1 MSATT
6 ENESGEVF
14 LPIRNYENLY
24 LVSNKGN
31 VMTLQN
37 SASLK
42 AGSLLSPAINRRGYR
57 YVILHS
63 NGCSK
68 SRTVHSLV
76 AEAFLGPRKE
86 CLQVNHI
93 DGVKTNNNIEN
104 LEYVTQSENIRH
116 AFRLGLAKARPQHGS
131 HNGYAKLT
139 EEQVREMREARRQ
152 GERYK
157 AIAERYG
164 IHPCTAQKVC
174 SGYRWGH
181 LKD

>member
-1 MSATT
+1 MIATKSK
-6 ENESGEVF
+6 ENSEVF
-14 LPIRNYENLY
+14 LPIPNYESLY
-24 LVSNKGN
+24 LVSNKGS

-37 SASLK
+37 SALLK
-42 AGSLLSPAINRRGYR
+42 AGSLLSPAINRQGYR
-57 YVILHS
+57 YVILHN

-76 AEAFLGPRKE
+76 AETFLGTRKE
-86 CLQVNHI
+86 GMQVNHI
-93 DGVKTNNNIEN
+93 DGVKTNNNVEN
-104 LEYVTQSENIRH
+104 LEYVTQSENLKH
-116 AFRLGLAKARPQHGS
+116 AFRLGLSKARPQHGS

-139 EEQVREMREARRQ
+139 EEQVLEMREARRK

-164 IHPCTAQKVC
+164 VHPNTVQKVC